1 MSLAPVFSQ
10 FQMPP
15 QSLYLSSPLTLL
27 FRCEA
32 SSIAFQGSPSPSALG
47 SIVALTPL
55 SLELQLLALLPLLG
69 PPAAPPEDLVPLRLC
84 LRCCGRGRRG
94 KCLRQKGRD

>member
-32 SSIAFQGSPSPSALG
+32 SSIAFQCSPSPSALG

-69 PPAAPPEDLVPLRLC
+69 PPAPPEDLVRLRLC
-84 LRCCGRGRRG
+84 LRRCGRGRCG